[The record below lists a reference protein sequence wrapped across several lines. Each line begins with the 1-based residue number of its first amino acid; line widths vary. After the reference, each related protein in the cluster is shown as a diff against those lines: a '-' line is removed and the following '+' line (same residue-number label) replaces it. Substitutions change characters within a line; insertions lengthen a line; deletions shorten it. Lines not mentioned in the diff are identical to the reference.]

1 MISWK
6 ERKKRERK
14 EIMPLLKGLIPFVII
29 ESVLLALAVK
39 ETAYIEKIQ
48 PLRPDP
54 VFGTAFI
61 LVLLCGLGLLAMW
74 LKKDE

>member
-6 ERKKRERK
+6 ERKRRERK
-14 EIMPLLKGLIPFVII
+14 ARMPLLKAGIPFIII
-29 ESVLLALAVK
+29 EGVLLALAAR
-39 ETAYIEKIQ
+39 ESAYIEEMQ

-61 LVLLCGLGLLAMW
+61 LVLLLGLGLFATW
-74 LKKDE
+74 IKKDE

>member
-1 MISWK
+1 MISWE

-14 EIMPLLKGLIPFVII
+14 KIIPLLKGLIPFIVV
-29 ESVLLALAVK
+29 ESVLFILAAK
-39 ETAYIEKIQ
+39 ETAYIEKMQ

-61 LVLLCGLGLLAMW
+61 FVLLYGLGLLAMW
-74 LKKDE
+74 FKKDE

>member
-6 ERKKRERK
+6 ERKRRERK
-14 EIMPLLKGLIPFVII
+14 EMMPLLKGLIPFTII
-29 ESVLLALAVK
+29 EGVLLALAAK
-39 ETAYIEKIQ
+39 ETAYIEKMQ

-61 LVLLCGLGLLAMW
+61 LVLLCGLGLFATW